1 MRRSDVTRLYAGKT
15 RHTKGK
21 KRHTQVGREKC
32 DDVVLLLKNVKRDLY
47 PSKET
52 YIHQKR
58 PTREPYER
66 DYNER
71 RHSPPE

>member
-1 MRRSDVTRLYAGKT
+1 MNN
-15 RHTKGK
+15 
-21 KRHTQVGREKC
+21 
-32 DDVVLLLKNVKRDLY
+32 VVLLLKNVKRDVY

-66 DYNER
+66 DLNEQR
-71 RHSPPE
+71 RSPPE